1 VQGFLKFTRP
11 EDLKLQPV
19 VLAVL
24 FDEVVPIV
32 RPEAERT
39 GVQLTVECDGALAVN
54 GDPAMLRQAFL
65 NLALNAC
72 QAMPNG
78 GRLRIAAAP
87 ATPPYIEVL
96 FEDTG
101 VGIRPEDLSRIFD
114 LYFTTKGT
122 GSGIGL
128 SLVYRTVQL
137 HDGEIEVQSVP
148 GRGTTFRLL
157 LRQAHPPQRAAA
169 PSLLGLRDE
178 IPTASARVSA
188 S

>member
-1 VQGFLKFTRP
+1 MAQVRGSA
-11 EDLKLQPV
+11 DGG
-19 VLAVL
+19 ASCASSGL
-24 FDEVVPIV
+24 F
-32 RPEAERT
+32 RT
-39 GVQLTVECDGALAVN
+39 LTNPRMKN
-54 GDPAMLRQAFL
+54 GMPAAT
-65 NLALNAC
+65 
-72 QAMPNG
+72 
-78 GRLRIAAAP
+78 

-114 LYFTTKGT
+114 LYFTTKDT

-157 LRQAHPPQRAAA
+157 LRHALPPPRAVA

-178 IPTASARVSA
+178 IPAASARA
-188 S
+188 STS